1 MEKQSEIYLRP
12 MTVDDTDD
20 IVKWRN
26 SESVKQFFIYQ
37 GEFTRE
43 SHLNWIETRVNTG
56 EVIQFMI
63 VLKKNDKAIGSVF
76 LRDVDMQNKKAEY
89 GIFIGDES
97 VRGKGYG
104 SVAARLILKHAFYE
118 AGLHRV
124 YLRVLADNERAIKSY
139 EKVGFKKEG
148 YLTDDVFVRGSYR
161 DVVWMAIVNPEGK
174 AE

>member
-1 MEKQSEIYLRP
+1 MEQKGEIYLRP
-12 MTVDDTDD
+12 IEVDDTDD

-43 SHLNWIETRVNTG
+43 GHLNWLETKVKTG

-63 VLKKNDKAIGSVF
+63 VLKESNKAIGSVF

-89 GIFIGDES
+89 GVFIGDES
-97 VRGKGYG
+97 ARGKGYG
-104 SVAARLILKHAFYE
+104 SDAARLILRHAFQE

-124 YLRVLADNERAIKSY
+124 YLRAFADNERAIASY

-148 YLTDDVFVRGSYR
+148 LLIDDVFVRGSYR
-161 DVVWMAIVNPEGK
+161 NIVWMAITNPEDV
-174 AE
+174 